1 MMRVTVIEDP
11 KPSQA
16 KVRFQAGG
24 EWCTCYIQGD
34 AWESSECEQLYADWS
49 RTPGALSHFLA
60 ERIEDDALPWHG
72 ATADPW
78 QDSNS
83 ACAFKDTLSH
93 KAPEGLW
100 VGFRLAPK
108 RTRNPKCFRGI
119 RYFVAWRPGS
129 APPCSEVLERR
140 FLFSPPVSAPAAP
153 AASDVPLPFGLA

>member
-1 MMRVTVIEDP
+1 MRVTVIEDP

-16 KVRFQAGG
+16 TVRFQVGG
-24 EWCTCYIQGD
+24 ELCACYIQGD
-34 AWESSECEQLYADWS
+34 AWESPECEQLSADWS

-78 QDSNS
+78 QDPNS

-93 KAPEGLW
+93 KATEGLW

-129 APPCSEVLERR
+129 APPCSELHERR
-140 FLFSPPVSAPAAP
+140 FLFNPPVSAPAAP
-153 AASDVPLPFGLA
+153 EASDVPLPFGLA